1 MSSTVKTSSTLD
13 ITLLNSEMSESVFK
27 INNPNNNEFT
37 LADIRAAYSVMLGQ
51 EEGQESLPSSAANS
65 HLFDKSG
72 KAYIFVSSAK
82 KTVTTTT
89 SADIT

>member
-1 MSSTVKTSSTLD
+1 MAKVTSTLD
-13 ITLLNSEMSESVFK
+13 ITLLNSEMSETIFK

-37 LADIRAAYSVMLGQ
+37 LADIREAYGTMLGQ
-51 EEGQESLPSSAANS
+51 QQGQESLPSAAVNS

-72 KAYIFVSSAK
+72 KPFIFVSSAK

-89 SADIT
+89 QTDIQ